1 MVSFQSDFFIYKMAS
16 NAFLKVWCV
25 YVVDEGWGIYE
36 GKLRIYSDIIIC
48 LWATS
53 EELEIYSKQKSIQI
67 S

>member
-1 MVSFQSDFFIYKMAS
+1 MV
-16 NAFLKVWCV
+16 CV
-25 YVVDEGWGIYE
+25 YVVDDGWGIYE